1 MPAACSVMF
10 RWQSC
15 QNSSSTLPTSSMPSL
30 ARCRIT
36 PGFLRTSVKP
46 LSVNTRPFMNDSGG
60 RFAPARSRP
69 SSLPELLPDLAR
81 HRFCLAER
89 GCKRACS
96 ERSTIR
102 LSKAPMPSSWGPR
115 VTFPRGHPVGAA
127 LDEDR
132 ALQEELFTA
141 AAGRRAVEHPP
152 QPGFR
157 WRRGFALSVVNVT
170 GHLLTPRRWGTR
182 VSWEGLIMTKDA
194 SFKKVVRRH
203 AEETGQRYTEALTD
217 LEGLGARM
225 HHEPAADR
233 LLAHLRD
240 RYGIDPVTATKLS
253 VHKTYVFRIDRN
265 DGSPWV
271 ARAFPPARP
280 RAGVEGDA
288 AILRFLERQNYP
300 AERLAADDAVSD
312 FDGSAVLVTRFV
324 EGVPLPDGAAKFA
337 MMGELLG
344 RLHALPYDDSVSR
357 PGGASGED
365 PSHEG
370 TPRQDLLASLSF
382 LDAVDTKVSAAE
394 RERFEQLRD
403 QVRSADDGHGLPEGL
418 LHGNLLHAPDHAVL
432 SELGPVAINW
442 KASGR
447 GPRLADFAYLIWG
460 TGSWNPRRPNQE
472 WIDAAVNAYRR
483 HVEPTEDE
491 LDRLEAVMYIRTLY
505 LACFG
510 YRRAVT
516 NGSTFNEWGF
526 IEPPEYFSSTAAAV
540 RAAFRR

>member
-1 MPAACSVMF
+1 
-10 RWQSC
+10 
-15 QNSSSTLPTSSMPSL
+15 
-30 ARCRIT
+30 
-36 PGFLRTSVKP
+36 
-46 LSVNTRPFMNDSGG
+46 
-60 RFAPARSRP
+60 
-69 SSLPELLPDLAR
+69 
-81 HRFCLAER
+81 
-89 GCKRACS
+89 
-96 ERSTIR
+96 
-102 LSKAPMPSSWGPR
+102 
-115 VTFPRGHPVGAA
+115 
-127 LDEDR
+127 
-132 ALQEELFTA
+132 
-141 AAGRRAVEHPP
+141 
-152 QPGFR
+152 
-157 WRRGFALSVVNVT
+157 
-170 GHLLTPRRWGTR
+170 
-182 VSWEGLIMTKDA
+182 MTKDA

-217 LEGLGARM
+217 LNGLSTRM
-225 HHEPAADR
+225 HHEPVPGR

-240 RYGIDPVTATKLS
+240 HYGIDPVAATKLS

-265 DGSPWV
+265 DGGPWV

-288 AILRFLERQNYP
+288 AILGFLERQGYP

-324 EGVPLPDGAAKFA
+324 EGAQLPHGAAKFA

-344 RLHALPYDDSVSR
+344 RLHALPYDDSASR

-365 PSHEG
+365 PSREG
-370 TPRQDLLASLSF
+370 SPRQDLLAALSF
-382 LDAVDTKVSAAE
+382 LDAVDTKVPGAE

-432 SELGPVAINW
+432 TEQGPVAINW

-460 TGSWNPRRPNQE
+460 TGGWNPRRPNQE
-472 WIDAAVNAYRR
+472 WIDAAVNTYRPP
-483 HVEPTEDE
+483 VEPTGEE

-505 LACFG
+505 LVCFG

-516 NGSTFNEWGF
+516 NGSEFNEWGF
-526 IEPPEYFSSTAAAV
+526 IEPPGYFSSTAAAV
-540 RAAFRR
+540 RTALRR